1 MPDASF
7 PARLASTVVQAIAR
21 DVRNSVPSGQRGYDY
36 GNTQR
41 DRGKGQ
47 PL

>member
-7 PARLASTVVQAIAR
+7 PARLASTVIRAIAGG
-21 DVRNSVPSGQRGYDY
+21 VRNSVPSAQGGYDY

-41 DRGKGQ
+41 D
-47 PL
+47 